1 MPAMQSILLVDDD
14 AAIRRTFRAL
24 LEGEGYAV
32 RVARNADDALAKIA
46 EARPDLVLLDVMMPG
61 RNGFAARAEIR
72 KTDKLLPVLFLT
84 ALDAETDQV
93 RGFGLGA
100 EDYISKTT
108 GDAELLARVRRALD
122 RAAAYSSAKDE
133 PRTIRLGSVEVDF
146 DRHVVTDGKKSATLT
161 TSESDLLR
169 CLASRRGEMFTA
181 DEIFSFLR
189 GEGYVGDP
197 ATIRVHVMNLRRK
210 LGRAGDMVCNVPN
223 SGYYLVK

>member
-1 MPAMQSILLVDDD
+1 MSVMPSILLVDDE
-14 AAIRRTFRAL
+14 AAIRRTFRTL

-32 RVARNADDALAKIA
+32 RVARNGDEALAKIA
-46 EARPDLVLLDVMMPG
+46 EARPDLVLLDVTMPG
-61 RNGFAARAEIR
+61 RNGFAACAEIR
-72 KTDKLLPVLFLT
+72 KTDKLLPILFLT
-84 ALDAETDQV
+84 ALDSEADQV

-100 EDYISKTT
+100 DDYIFKTT
-108 GDAELLARVRRALD
+108 GDAELLARVRRALE
-122 RAAAYSSAKDE
+122 RAAAYSSAAT
-133 PRTIRLGSVEVDF
+133 PSRTVKLGSVEVDF
-146 DRHVVTDGKKSATLT
+146 DRHLVTDGKKTTSLT

-169 CLASRRGEMFTA
+169 CLASRRGEMFTV

-210 LGRAGDMVCNVPN
+210 LGRAGDMVGNVPN

>member
-1 MPAMQSILLVDDD
+1 MQSILLVDDD

-46 EARPDLVLLDVMMPG
+46 ETRPDLVLLDVMMPG
-61 RNGFAARAEIR
+61 RNGFAACAEIR
-72 KTDKLLPVLFLT
+72 KNDNLLPVLFLT
-84 ALDAETDQV
+84 ALDAEADQV

-100 EDYISKTT
+100 DDYISKAT

-122 RAAAYSSAKDE
+122 RAAAYSSAKSAS
-133 PRTIRLGSVEVDF
+133 RTVRLGSVEVDL
-146 DRHVVTDGKKSATLT
+146 DRHTVTDGKTTTTLT

-189 GEGYVGDP
+189 GEGYVGD
-197 ATIRVHVMNLRRK
+197 AAAIRMLVMRLRRK
-210 LGRAGDMVCNVPN
+210 LGRAGDMVGNIPN